1 MPYYAFGDPT
11 VTCIFAII
19 DHRGSKQPYIVLNQK
34 KKERN
39 ATHEENGDGDRELFG
54 ANVLVL
60 ILTTIDLKS
69 PAAAAPETRANLCQY
84 YVYGPLRNGQHDR
97 CMWEMWHKL

>member
-1 MPYYAFGDPT
+1 MHFRHYRSSWFQAAVHCAEP
-11 VTCIFAII
+11 
-19 DHRGSKQPYIVLNQK
+19 KK

-69 PAAAAPETRANLCQY
+69 PAAAAPATRANLCQY
-84 YVYGPLRNGQHDR
+84 YVYGPLRNGQRDR

>member
-1 MPYYAFGDPT
+1 MHFRQYRSSWFQAAVHCAEP
-11 VTCIFAII
+11 
-19 DHRGSKQPYIVLNQK
+19 K

-84 YVYGPLRNGQHDR
+84 YVYGPLRNGQRDR